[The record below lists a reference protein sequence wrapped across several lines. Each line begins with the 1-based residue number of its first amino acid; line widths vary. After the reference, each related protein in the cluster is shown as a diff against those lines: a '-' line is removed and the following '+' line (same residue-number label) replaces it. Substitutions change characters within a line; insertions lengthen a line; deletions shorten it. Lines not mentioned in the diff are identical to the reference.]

1 VSDLKSRI
9 ARLIAAEGPI
19 SVAQYM
25 TLALHDPAGGYYAAR
40 DPFGARGDFI
50 TAPEVS
56 QMFGELI
63 GLWLVQCWREQGAPS
78 PARLVELG
86 PGRGTLMADVLRAT
100 RAVPEFLDAIEI
112 VLVEASTPLRNI
124 QREKLSSF
132 VHPPHPGP
140 LPEGGRGSELNS
152 PLPLRGRGLGEGVR
166 WLGHFDS
173 EILADRPLFLIAN
186 EFFDALPIRQY
197 VKTERGWCERM
208 VMEKNGELAF
218 ALSPTPS
225 LGLDVGAAEDGAVYE
240 TSPASIALAEEISR
254 TISARGGAAL
264 IVDYGHDG
272 GFGDTLQAV
281 ANHKYA
287 GVLDAPGDADLST
300 HVDFAALAAAAK
312 RGGTSAFGPVG
323 QGAFLNALGLG
334 ARARQ
339 LIHNNPHET
348 KSIEAAVD
356 RLTVQM
362 GTLFKALV
370 IVPDGTARPAGF

>member
-25 TLALHDPAGGYYAAR
+25 ALALHDSAGGYYATR
-40 DPFGARGDFI
+40 DPFGAHGDFI

-56 QMFGELI
+56 QLFGELI
-63 GLWLVQCWREQGAPS
+63 GLWMVQCWREQGEPS

-86 PGRGTLMADVLRAT
+86 PGRGTLMVDALRAART
-100 RAVPEFLDAIEI
+100 VPEFLDAIEI
-112 VLVEASTPLRNI
+112 VLVEASPFLRNV
-124 QREKLSSF
+124 QREKL
-132 VHPPHPGP
+132 PATI
-140 LPEGGRGSELNS
+140 
-152 PLPLRGRGLGEGVR
+152 R
-166 WLGHFDS
+166 WTDRFDLS
-173 EILADRPLFLIAN
+173 LTDRSLFLFAN

-197 VKTERGWCERM
+197 VKTQRGWCERM
-208 VMEKNGELAF
+208 VTEKNGELAF
-218 ALSPTPS
+218 ALAPVAS
-225 LGLDVGAAEDGAVYE
+225 LGLDVDKAEVGAVYE
-240 TSPASIALAEEISR
+240 TSPASIALVEEISR
-254 TISARGGAAL
+254 TIAAQGGAAL

-281 ANHKYA
+281 AQHKYA
-287 GVLDAPGDADLST
+287 SILDAPGEADLSA
-300 HVDFAALAAAAK
+300 HVDFAALAAGAK
-312 RGGTSAFGPVG
+312 RSAATTFGPVG
-323 QGAFLNALGLG
+323 QGVFLKALGLD

-362 GTLFKALV
+362 GTLFKALA
-370 IVPDGTARPAGF
+370 IVPDGAAKPVGF